1 MEGRAAEYSNE
12 DPLNIGWMS
21 RSTPGWMSICCEL
34 WSILAGEQALNG
46 GSEPLPTTVEVSFQD
61 GTKTRVKLPV
71 ETWLQKGTYTWV
83 LEKKTPI
90 ASVVVDSDHQLP
102 DDDRGNNEKR
112 TQ

>member
-1 MEGRAAEYSNE
+1 
-12 DPLNIGWMS
+12 
-21 RSTPGWMSICCEL
+21 MSICCEL